1 MIAPSQIVFD
11 IHAANA
17 LLRHFVMEILDFAD
31 ERVLIETKAGPRP
44 ADGAPYATLYWRNQ
58 ELLPQFDGDMTFTP
72 TEDEDEFPFVDC
84 KGIETRENPA
94 LCTVRFSVWG
104 NDAYN
109 LASELRYA
117 LDSAN
122 RNFDLWTVLGYAG
135 VGNVQ
140 DLSAAFGGKIQQ
152 RAFIELS
159 FYACFGR
166 RYDLDW
172 FNRVPFA
179 INKEN
184 HIYPKEHQPCPQ
196 IP

>member
-1 MIAPSQIVFD
+1 MTTPSANQIIFD
-11 IHAANA
+11 INAANA
-17 LLRHFVMEILDFAD
+17 LLRQFVMAALDMPD
-31 ERVLIETKAGPRP
+31 NRVLIETKTGPRP
-44 ADGAPYATLYWRNQ
+44 MDGSAYCTLYWKDQ
-58 ELLPQFDGDMTFTP
+58 EVLPQFDGDMVFAP
-72 TEDEDEFPFVDC
+72 VEDEDEYPFIN
-84 KGIETRENPA
+84 GIETRENEA
-94 LCTVRFSVWG
+94 LCIVRFSVWG
-104 NDAYN
+104 NDAYR

-122 RNFDLWTVLGYAG
+122 RNFDLWTVLGFAG

-140 DLSAAFGGKIQQ
+140 DLSVEFGGKIQQ

-172 FNRVPFA
+172 FNRVPMA
-179 INKEN
+179 VNKETN
-184 HIYPKEHQPCPQ
+184 IYPREKQPCPQ